1 MPDVGAVRGVM
12 HERYLVSAILDH
24 LACAFART
32 GTRTGKPDAGA
43 SASAVAIAGH
53 AGRDCRRGPHEPER
67 DTAPGRVP
75 RAGRRQ
81 TTGPVLHPGQH
92 TPHHHPTHAPSH
104 DLRTRMDGDRPP
116 ASYGDQLA

>member
-12 HERYLVSAILDH
+12 HERYLVSAILDL

-67 DTAPGRVP
+67 DTPPARAP

-81 TTGPVLHPGQH
+81 TTEPALHPA
-92 TPHHHPTHAPSH
+92 HHNPARHP
-104 DLRTRMDGDRPP
+104 PP
-116 ASYGDQLA
+116 